1 MWQKLILIF
10 LLWSSVSAQSFFYSY
25 VDPCEQTIV
34 SSNYKISSNQE
45 GFTVTYYNRTKFF
58 TLEEALTIVR
68 YETDS
73 FGNKIPV
80 YAIEDWTQSVY
91 DDFEDLFPCA
101 VKVAEEILSSVIA
114 ENVSEQF
121 SKSDEGGGEDI
132 SSTPQQVNY
141 AVRSSPGPERW
152 ITSFN
157 SVYTATSFDGSKR
170 HDGNFNFTNDFRK
183 GSLTYGQGFKFKAK
197 KQNVV
202 INGSAL
208 TYRTF
213 EGWDWLVS
221 TSFAKSLMKKNSE
234 AFVLTGS
241 YGNVSGNDFGNLT
254 MVYGQRFPFD
264 LGQVKVS
271 FSNYIAYTLMRYYEG
286 NNKDDRYLL
295 LRSPIIFMPTIS
307 MDWKLGTAF
316 SFNLGV
322 SMGYN
327 TVVNDYGER
336 DKTFSILFGTYF

>member
-25 VDPCEQTIV
+25 IDPCQQTV
-34 SSNYKISSNQE
+34 VRSNYSISGNQK
-45 GFTVTYYNRTKFF
+45 GFQVTYYNRTKFF
-58 TLEEALTIVR
+58 TLEQAINGELEA
-68 YETDS
+68 
-73 FGNKIPV
+73 
-80 YAIEDWTQSVY
+80 WTQSVFN
-91 DDFEDLFPCA
+91 DFEDLFPCA
-101 VKVAEEILSSVIA
+101 VKVAEELLSSVLA

-121 SKSDEGGGEDI
+121 SKSEGGEDI

-141 AVRSSPGPERW
+141 AIRSTQGEEKW

-157 SVYTATSFDGSKR
+157 SVYTATSFDNSKR
-170 HDGNFNFTNDFRK
+170 HDGNFNFTNDGRK

-202 INGSAL
+202 FNGSAL
-208 TYRTF
+208 TYKTF
-213 EGWDWLVS
+213 EGWDWLLT
-221 TSFAKSLMKKNSE
+221 TSYAKSLQKKNAE
-234 AFVLTGS
+234 AFVFSGT
-241 YGNVSGNDFGNLT
+241 YGNVSGNNFGNLT
-254 MVYGQRFPFD
+254 MVYGQRFPFKIM
-264 LGQVKVS
+264 GGSTVT

-286 NNKDDRYLL
+286 NNPGDRYLL
-295 LRSPIIFMPTIS
+295 LRSPVIFMPTIS

-336 DKTFSILFGTYF
+336 DKSFSILFGTYF

>member
-1 MWQKLILIF
+1 MWQKLIFLF

-25 VDPCEQTIV
+25 IDPCEQTVIRSTIV
-34 SSNYKISSNQE
+34 IGGDGQQ
-45 GFTVTYYNRTKFF
+45 GFQVTYYNRTKFF
-58 TLEEALTIVR
+58 TLAQVISGELEE
-68 YETDS
+68 
-73 FGNKIPV
+73 
-80 YAIEDWTQSVY
+80 WTQSVY
-91 DDFEDLFPCA
+91 RDFEDLFPCA
-101 VKVAEEILSSVIA
+101 VKVAEELLSSVLA

-121 SKSDEGGGEDI
+121 SKSEGGEDI
-132 SSTPQQVNY
+132 SATPQQVNY
-141 AVRSSPGPERW
+141 AIRSTQGEEKW

-157 SVYTATSFDGSKR
+157 SVYTATSFDGRKR

-183 GSLTYGQGFKFKAK
+183 GSITYGQGFKFKAK

-202 INGSAL
+202 FNGSAL
-208 TYRTF
+208 TYKTF
-213 EGWDWLVS
+213 EGWDWLLS
-221 TSFAKSLMKKNSE
+221 TSYAKSLQKKNAE
-234 AFVLTGS
+234 AVVLSGT
-241 YGNVSGNDFGNLT
+241 YGNVSGNNFGNLIL
-254 MVYGQRFPFD
+254 VYGQRFPFKIM
-264 LGQVKVS
+264 GGNTIT

-286 NNKDDRYLL
+286 NNPEDRYLL

-336 DKTFSILFGTYF
+336 DKSFSILFGTYF

>member
-1 MWQKLILIF
+1 MRQRLLSF
-10 LLWSSVSAQSFFYSY
+10 LLLLSSISAQSFFYSY
-25 VDPCEQTIV
+25 IDPCEQTVIRTNV
-34 SSNYKISSNQE
+34 VINGNQQ
-45 GFTVTYYNRTKFF
+45 GFQVTYYNRTKFF
-58 TLEEALTIVR
+58 TLEEVLAGDL
-68 YETDS
+68 E
-73 FGNKIPV
+73 K
-80 YAIEDWTQSVY
+80 WTQSVY
-91 DDFEDLFPCA
+91 QDFEDLFPCA
-101 VKVAEEILSSVIA
+101 VKVAEEIISSVIA

-121 SKSDEGGGEDI
+121 SKDEGGEDI

-141 AVRSSPGPERW
+141 AIRSTQGEEKW

-157 SVYTATSFDGSKR
+157 SVYTATSFDGRKR
-170 HDGNFNFTNDFRK
+170 HDGNFNFTDDARK

-208 TYRTF
+208 TYKTF

-221 TSFAKSLMKKNSE
+221 TSYGKSLQKWNTE
-234 AFVLTGS
+234 AFVFTGT
-241 YGNVSGNDFGNLT
+241 YGKVSGNNFGNLT

-264 LGQVKVS
+264 FGQFKVS

-286 NNKDDRYLL
+286 NNPEDRYLL
-295 LRSPIIFMPTIS
+295 LKSPIIFFPTVS
-307 MDWKLGTAF
+307 FDWKLGTAF
-316 SFNLGV
+316 TFNLGM

-336 DKTFSILFGTYF
+336 NKTFSILFGTYF